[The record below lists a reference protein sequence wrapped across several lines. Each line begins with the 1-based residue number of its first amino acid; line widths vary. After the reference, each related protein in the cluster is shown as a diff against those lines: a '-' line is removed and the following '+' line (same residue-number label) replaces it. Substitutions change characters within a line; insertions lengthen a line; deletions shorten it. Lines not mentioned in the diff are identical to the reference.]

1 MIVVHNTP
9 KYSDMERFKLYGELE
24 KITSG
29 EGILQLGN
37 EIEYNVSFEIA
48 KRGEEKLLFSAICEA
63 IDQFDS
69 INLFQR
75 SGKIRLA
82 GKDDLGRNVNA
93 IDLLIKDSETNAEGE
108 NVINGYVGKCEIGEK
123 TFSDNFTAQ
132 FDLINFV
139 FLGNETSVE
148 KTEKGKKYSRS
159 ILQLDFSDFHCR
171 IEQDKDYSII
181 KQLLKR
187 QGGVLKTST
196 LSTSISC
203 QSDYEIAIE
212 KVKKLCQLLSVAR
225 STFIN
230 WGSCRVLSNSGDVVY
245 ELHGSAQT
253 KPFHGNNLIKDLP
266 KETESFLKSAW
277 IAFEENKEVFD
288 LSRFLYGYADTYM
301 NSYIETRC
309 LNIAALIDSLSS
321 RWAIKENRDR
331 FINKIEYE
339 KKLPR
344 LKMEI
349 IDILQKAIDGLKE
362 SYVQVMLS
370 KTEGLNRRPLDWKLK
385 RLRKSFHCPI
395 TDDEI
400 KRFVYNRDSLAHSS
414 LFPDDEDNKQT
425 FLFMRHFLDRIVLRV
440 LGYSG
445 NYFDMEN
452 REEKSLIDN

>member
-1 MIVVHNTP
+1 
-9 KYSDMERFKLYGELE
+9 MERFKFYGELE

-29 EGILQLGN
+29 EGKLQLGN

-48 KRGEEKLLFSAICEA
+48 KRGEEKLLFSAICED

-69 INLFQR
+69 INLFQHG
-75 SGKIRLA
+75 GKIRLA
-82 GKDDLGRNVNA
+82 GKDDLDRNVNA
-93 IDLLIKDSETNAEGE
+93 FELLIKDSETNTEGK
-108 NVINGYVGKCEIGEK
+108 NVINGYIGQCEIGK
-123 TFSDNFTAQ
+123 LILSDNYTAQ
-132 FDLINFV
+132 FDLINFLY
-139 FLGNETSVE
+139 LGNETKVE
-148 KTEKGKKYSRS
+148 ETEKGKKYSRS

-171 IEQDKDYSII
+171 IEQDEDYSII

-196 LSTSISC
+196 LSTSVSS

-277 IAFEENKEVFD
+277 IAFEKYKEVFD

-309 LNIAALIDSLSS
+309 LNIAALTDNICS
-321 RWAIKENRDR
+321 RWAVKEGRDT
-331 FINKIEYE
+331 FINKEDFDKHLPNL
-339 KKLPR
+339 KK
-344 LKMEI
+344 EI
-349 IDILQKAIDGLKE
+349 KVLLQNTIDGIKE
-362 SYVQVMLS
+362 AYVHVMLS
-370 KTEGLNRRPLDWKLK
+370 KIKGFNRRPLDWKLK
-385 RLRKSFHCPI
+385 RLRKEFHCPV

-414 LFPDDEDNKQT
+414 LFPTDEDNTET
-425 FLFMRHFLDRIVLRV
+425 FFFMRHFLDRIVLSV

-445 NYFDMEN
+445 NFFDMET
-452 REEKSLIDN
+452 REEKSLIGN